1 MRPRFLCIAWL
12 TMLLMTLASACVS
25 PGADKQAIHR
35 KIAYGTYQY
44 RDGHGIDI
52 IKLLD
57 PETLETNVL
66 LEGEGL
72 NGFRWSPRRDKI
84 LYRIWTGG
92 KDDLHSLWIADA
104 DGSNPRQVTEVLPLG
119 YGEWSFDGQM
129 VAFCVVP
136 DKYWWES
143 SSVVVLDL
151 ATGESV
157 ELARH
162 VYYLCGWSP
171 VDNRIAIIKGGD
183 KAGLHVIKADGSQD
197 KWLRVIIAGT
207 VDWSP
212 DGRQIAFP
220 TDEEFG
226 YVMWISAVD
235 VESGDVA
242 DLTTS
247 SDRYVRRQITDL
259 DWSPDGRHILYVVD
273 YTTTEGFSEENA
285 LYVLDVNSGEE
296 KRLAGYIAWASPVWS
311 PDGKEIAFVSKM
323 GDSEDRY
330 GQIYKVSIETGQIT
344 QLTNN
349 EEGKF
354 WLSW

>member
-1 MRPRFLCIAWL
+1 
-12 TMLLMTLASACVS
+12 MLLMTLVSACIS

-35 KIAYGTYQY
+35 EIAYETYQY
-44 RDGHGIDI
+44 QDGHHIDI

-57 PETLETNVL
+57 PETFETSVL

-72 NGFRWSPRRDKI
+72 SGFRWSPRRDKI

-136 DKYWWES
+136 DKYWPET
-143 SSVVVLDL
+143 SSVVVLNL

-157 ELARH
+157 ELARYPYH
-162 VYYLCGWSP
+162 LCGWSP

-183 KAGLHVIKADGSQD
+183 EGGLHVMKADGSQD
-197 KWLRVIIAGT
+197 KWLRVNIAGT

-212 DGRQIAFP
+212 DGRRIAFP
-220 TDEEFG
+220 TDAGVRFDM
-226 YVMWISAVD
+226 MWISAVD
-235 VESGDVA
+235 IESGDVQ

-247 SDRYVRRQITDL
+247 SDRYVRWHITDL
-259 DWSPDGRHILYVVD
+259 AWSPDGRHILYVVD
-273 YTTTEGFSEENA
+273 YTTTDGFSEENA
-285 LYVLDVNSGEE
+285 LYVLDINSGEE
-296 KRLAGYIAWASPVWS
+296 KRLAGHIAWASPVWS

-323 GDSEDRY
+323 DDPEGQY
-330 GQIYKVSIETGQIT
+330 GQIYKVSVETGQIT

-349 EEGKF
+349 EEAKF
-354 WLSW
+354 WLLW